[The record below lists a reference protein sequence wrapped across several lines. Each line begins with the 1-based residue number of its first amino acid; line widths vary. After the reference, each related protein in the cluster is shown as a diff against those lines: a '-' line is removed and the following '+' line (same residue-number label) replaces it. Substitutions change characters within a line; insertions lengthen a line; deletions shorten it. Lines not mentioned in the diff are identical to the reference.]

1 MQVSRIAA
9 MFFVCG
15 MVGCAG
21 SPKAKPGLGD
31 GAQWAIA
38 IHGGAGTLDRNAPAE
53 RQQEYRDALQA
64 ALMIGCE
71 RLARGDA
78 AVDVCE
84 AIVVLFENDPHFN
97 AGKGAV
103 FNEKGEHELDAAIM
117 DGSTLRCGSV
127 AGVRTVKSPIQL
139 ARLVME
145 KTRHV
150 LLMGDGAEQF
160 ATLMGVERVPNTYFD
175 TEARRRVLDEVLR
188 ERAEQ
193 EKAQKGAFVAPQ
205 RPQWTYGTV
214 GCVVRDQR
222 GHLAAATSTGGLT
235 GKRWGR
241 VGDAPIVGAGNY
253 ADAFAAV
260 SCSGTGEE
268 FIRNTVARSIS
279 ARMEYGGQSLEQ
291 AVDAVVFHTLKKDDG
306 GLIAVDRDG
315 NLTAQYN
322 CEGMYRGLADSKG
335 RFEVRIFEN

>member
-9 MFFVCG
+9 LFFVCG

-21 SPKAKPGLGD
+21 SPRAKPGLPD
-31 GAQWAIA
+31 GVQWAIA
-38 IHGGAGTLDRNAPAE
+38 IHGGAGTLDRAAPAE

-64 ALMIGCE
+64 ALRLGCE

-78 AVDVCE
+78 ALDVCE
-84 AIVVLFENDPHFN
+84 AIVVQFENDPHFN

-127 AGVRTVKSPIQL
+127 AGVRTVKSPIRL

-193 EKAQKGAFVAPQ
+193 EKAQKGAFLAGQQPK
-205 RPQWTYGTV
+205 WTYGTV

-253 ADAFAAV
+253 ADTFAAV

-268 FIRNTVARSIS
+268 FIRNTVARSVS

-291 AVDAVVFHTLKKDDG
+291 AADAVVFHTLKKDDG

-315 NLTAQYN
+315 NLTAKYN
-322 CEGMYRGLADSKG
+322 SEGMYRGLADSKG

>member
-1 MQVSRIAA
+1 MRISRLVATLLA
-9 MFFVCG
+9 CC

-21 SPKAKPGLGD
+21 SPRAKPSAAD
-31 GAQWAIA
+31 GVQWAIA
-38 IHGGAGTLDRNAPAE
+38 IHGGAGTLDRSAPAA

-64 ALMIGCE
+64 ALRLGSE

-78 AVDVCE
+78 ALDVCE
-84 AIVVLFENDPHFN
+84 AIVVQFENDPHFN

-175 TEARRRVLDEVLR
+175 TEARRKVLDEVLR

-193 EKAQKGAFVAPQ
+193 EKAQKGAFLAVQQPK
-205 RPQWTYGTV
+205 WTYGTV
-214 GCVVRDQR
+214 GCVVRDQH

-241 VGDAPIVGAGNY
+241 VGDSPIVGAGNY

-291 AVDAVVFHTLKKDDG
+291 AADAVVFHTLKKDDG

-315 NLTAQYN
+315 NLTAKYN
-322 CEGMYRGLADSKG
+322 SEGMYRALADSKG